1 MANTNTPFRTVC
13 VFGCTFNTCSLQH
26 LALLCTFSIALFLVI
41 CCPTFPTLQL
51 WQLIP
56 HLCSSSQ
63 FCIDAMATRSYGFSR
78 TTMCRMRS
86 STPRHSSPPHD
97 THLTSGSSCVF
108 FSCPLRL
115 SNFVSSQNPRKI
127 EDLLTAVPLHR
138 RPHCRLMKQ
147 SLKVNP
153 WRLPSSPT
161 FFLSP
166 LRPPSLNLRSPS
178 FTADYIIQQY

>member
-1 MANTNTPFRTVC
+1 MGVLSCTWLSYPFAAPP
-13 VFGCTFNTCSLQH
+13 FQLSLN
-26 LALLCTFSIALFLVI
+26 FK
-41 CCPTFPTLQL
+41 L

-108 FSCPLRL
+108 FSCPLRS

-127 EDLLTAVPLHR
+127 EGR
-138 RPHCRLMKQ
+138 RNRLS
-147 SLKVNP
+147 SLDCCAFAPPATLSADETELKGQPVEAPFIANLFSVSP
-153 WRLPSSPT
+153 PRL
-161 FFLSP
+161 
-166 LRPPSLNLRSPS
+166 
-178 FTADYIIQQY
+178 